1 MYDGKSSEKNPN
13 QSSVENAVE
22 REATFFLRS
31 LRSRSPYMYPQLTCA
46 PPTHLCP
53 PLHHYVHHRSA
64 PRRPRSQLQ
73 RVRRDAISR
82 LPYGEVSRNA
92 SGTSK
97 LCCALSLA
105 WRCGGLCPRLLGVPP
120 SLGRAQ
126 VELAEVLADRAPPL
140 SPIPTPP
147 PTTSRPASRYRF
159 TQADCERVGRV
170 MTLTKTKLRSSLSD
184 EHFEQSVW
192 VQGGVQ
198 LAWDS

>member
-1 MYDGKSSEKNPN
+1 MNKSGRPPEVGRCMTEN
-13 QSSVENAVE
+13 QARKIRINQVSRTPSNE
-22 REATFFLRS
+22 TKFFLRS
-31 LRSRSPYMYPQLTCA
+31 LRSRWPYPQLTCA

-73 RVRRDAISR
+73 ASVETR

-92 SGTSK
+92 RGTSK
-97 LCCALSLA
+97 FCCALSLA

-140 SPIPTPP
+140 SPIPTPHLP
-147 PTTSRPASRYRF
+147 PPAGPRAGTASRRQ
-159 TQADCERVGRV
+159 TA
-170 MTLTKTKLRSSLSD
+170 S
-184 EHFEQSVW
+184 
-192 VQGGVQ
+192 
-198 LAWDS
+198 AWGAS

>member
-73 RVRRDAISR
+73 RVRRDAITVRRSFSERRSSAARSHWRGGVADSAPACSACR
-82 LPYGEVSRNA
+82 LHLGEHRSN
-92 SGTSK
+92 S
-97 LCCALSLA
+97 
-105 WRCGGLCPRLLGVPP
+105 PRFLPIGPHP
-120 SLGRAQ
+120 SL
-126 VELAEVLADRAPPL
+126 P
-140 SPIPTPP
+140 SPRHLPP
-147 PTTSRPASRYRF
+147 PAGPRAGTASRRQ
-159 TQADCERVGRV
+159 TA
-170 MTLTKTKLRSSLSD
+170 S
-184 EHFEQSVW
+184 
-192 VQGGVQ
+192 
-198 LAWDS
+198 AWGAS